1 MPDETLLRPATATD
15 ARDIAELIAISS
27 DGVALIDWSES
38 AAERQGV
45 TPIDVGA
52 EAYARDDDECSY
64 RNCVVAERDGA
75 VLGVL
80 LTFPMQR
87 RETPAAP
94 PPYDGSDIY
103 APYKYLEAPDTWY
116 VCGVALYPEHRG
128 QGIGGRFMALAESQ
142 ARERGF
148 DRVSLVAFEENV
160 GSVRLYRRLG
170 YAEVAR
176 APVVPH
182 PLIHVAGD
190 ALLMVKALQV

>member
-1 MPDETLLRPATATD
+1 MPDETLLRPATAT
-15 ARDIAELIAISS
+15 
-27 DGVALIDWSES
+27 DWSES

-94 PPYDGSDIY
+94 PPYDGSDLY

-148 DRVSLVAFEENV
+148 DRVSLVAFEENA
-160 GSVRLYRRLG
+160 GGWGTRRWREHRWYRT
-170 YAEVAR
+170 
-176 APVVPH
+176 H
-182 PLIHVAGD
+182 
-190 ALLMVKALQV
+190 

>member
-1 MPDETLLRPATATD
+1 
-15 ARDIAELIAISS
+15 
-27 DGVALIDWSES
+27 
-38 AAERQGV
+38 
-45 TPIDVGA
+45 
-52 EAYARDDDECSY
+52 
-64 RNCVVAERDGA
+64 
-75 VLGVL
+75 
-80 LTFPMQR
+80 
-87 RETPAAP
+87 
-94 PPYDGSDIY
+94 
-103 APYKYLEAPDTWY
+103 
-116 VCGVALYPEHRG
+116 VALYPEHRG
-128 QGIGGRFMALAESQ
+128 QGIGGRFMSLAESQ